1 MAKSHLLRNLLAVLD
16 IPLFSISNLSRY
28 PALFNIQSF
37 SEEPNTIMEA
47 LVAVG
52 LAGNVVQFVSAAGAL
67 IKEANSIRKEGGPS
81 SLPKLKNLSEDLM
94 NQAAVLRTRL
104 KASNATLAEED
115 QVREPSKYPY
125 IVSV

>member
-1 MAKSHLLRNLLAVLD
+1 MAKSYLFRNLLSVLD
-16 IPLFSISNLSRY
+16 IPLFSISNPSRY
-28 PALFNIQSF
+28 PALFNIQPF

-52 LAGNVVQFVSAAGAL
+52 LAGNVAQFVSAAGAL

-115 QVREPSKYPY
+115 QVRGPRKYPY
-125 IVSV
+125 LVAV